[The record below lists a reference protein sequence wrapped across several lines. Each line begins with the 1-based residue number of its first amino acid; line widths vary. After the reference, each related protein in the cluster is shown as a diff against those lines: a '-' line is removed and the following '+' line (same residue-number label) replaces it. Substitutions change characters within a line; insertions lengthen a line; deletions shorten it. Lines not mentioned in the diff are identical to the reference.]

1 MAGLQ
6 VLSTAA
12 NAFAVVGL
20 ADVVFRVSTE
30 LYDLFDRC
38 KAAPRTISQLLS
50 ELKSL
55 ASIVA
60 TVRVFADEFQASP
73 YALEDQQVLLPQL
86 ETILGDIER
95 DFGELKTLAITSQS
109 NTNDAWFK
117 QWGKNS
123 SWSLNEQ
130 KALRACQQLERHKT
144 ALIAA
149 LSVTGRR
156 NDIVIRNKLK
166 ATRTDIT
173 DAYAA
178 AETKFQ
184 DVQQHI
190 TSSSTTTQQGLQ
202 QVFTSVQRSSHS
214 NEAGFTQVQASIA
227 SSQTTISAMATA
239 VRDQT
244 AIAKDCFDSSEL
256 ASQARHSIVEDG
268 LSQIQ
273 TLANQ
278 NARSVNKQNSNLEI
292 LKILIDKGADVHVV
306 EPFGTNV
313 LHRLLTPFALRPEN
327 YKAYGHRD
335 ALVRARD
342 VYEQNNTANERQ
354 PLLGSRQR
362 SPSPNDEAAEQS
374 GDGEEES
381 TPIVEEPSTKMQV
394 LTLGNSTIVATLSAP
409 ISTSF
414 DSFTLFSWLASSY
427 LIANA
432 ALQPLSGRLTDIFGR
447 RAGLVASNIFFA
459 AGNLICGLAK
469 DEWVIILGRVV
480 AGCGGGGLNAI
491 ASFVAS
497 DLVPLRKRG
506 LWQGFGNICFGLGS
520 GLGGVFGGFVND
532 RIGWRWAFLIQVP
545 FVVVSGILV
554 FFTVDIPVK
563 VTDKSRIRRVDFLGA
578 FTLTAALVL
587 LLLGLNSGGNIVP
600 WTHPLVLTTLPLSA
614 VALAIFI
621 YVEDRVASEP
631 IIPVRLLLDR
641 TVASACLTNWF
652 TSMAVFG
659 LLYYGPVY
667 FQVRGLSATAA
678 GVRLIPQSLGASV
691 GSLGS
696 GLIMRATGR
705 YYLLNVGI
713 ETALVAAFA
722 LVAATFNLTTPAWP
736 PFIYFF
742 LGGVGYGGI
751 LTVTLLA
758 LISAVEH
765 RHQAVITSASYAFRS
780 TGSTIGITVA
790 SAVFQNILKAELWSR
805 FGDQPEASHVIGR
818 IRDSIDEVKHLP
830 PGWRDG
836 VLETYM
842 DALRGVWLTLFGLA
856 LLGGLVSL
864 AMREHVLH
872 NNLAR
877 K

>member
-1 MAGLQ
+1 M
-6 VLSTAA
+6 
-12 NAFAVVGL
+12 
-20 ADVVFRVSTE
+20 
-30 LYDLFDRC
+30 
-38 KAAPRTISQLLS
+38 P
-50 ELKSL
+50 
-55 ASIVA
+55 
-60 TVRVFADEFQASP
+60 
-73 YALEDQQVLLPQL
+73 
-86 ETILGDIER
+86 
-95 DFGELKTLAITSQS
+95 
-109 NTNDAWFK
+109 
-117 QWGKNS
+117 
-123 SWSLNEQ
+123 
-130 KALRACQQLERHKT
+130 
-144 ALIAA
+144 
-149 LSVTGRR
+149 
-156 NDIVIRNKLK
+156 
-166 ATRTDIT
+166 
-173 DAYAA
+173 
-178 AETKFQ
+178 
-184 DVQQHI
+184 
-190 TSSSTTTQQGLQ
+190 
-202 QVFTSVQRSSHS
+202 
-214 NEAGFTQVQASIA
+214 
-227 SSQTTISAMATA
+227 
-239 VRDQT
+239 
-244 AIAKDCFDSSEL
+244 
-256 ASQARHSIVEDG
+256 
-268 LSQIQ
+268 
-273 TLANQ
+273 
-278 NARSVNKQNSNLEI
+278 
-292 LKILIDKGADVHVV
+292 GAH
-306 EPFGTNV
+306 
-313 LHRLLTPFALRPEN
+313 
-327 YKAYGHRD
+327 
-335 ALVRARD
+335 D

-362 SPSPNDEAAEQS
+362 SPSPDDEAAEQS
-374 GDGEEES
+374 SDGEEG
-381 TPIVEEPSTKMQV
+381 TPIAEEPSTKMLV
-394 LTLGNSTIVATLSAP
+394 LTLGSIWVGVFLAALDSTIVATLSAP

-447 RAGLVASNIFFA
+447 RAGLVASNVFFA

-532 RIGWRWAFLIQVP
+532 RIGWRWAFLIQMP

-563 VTDKSRIRRVDFLGA
+563 VTDKSRIKRVDFLGA
-578 FTLTAALVL
+578 STLTAALVL

-614 VALAIFI
+614 VALAIFV

-659 LLYYGPVY
+659 LLYYGPIY

-705 YYLLNVGI
+705 YYLLNLGI

-790 SAVFQNILKAELWSR
+790 SAVFQNILKAELWSQ
-805 FGDQPEASHVIGR
+805 FGDQPEASHVIDR

-856 LLGGLVSL
+856 LLGGLSVKTARGRRLAISRPIRRITDGGIHAIMFNATGPWVRISL
-864 AMREHVLH
+864 VPPLHGPVPATKLTARSLLLGSALAHAGPPPEPHTTRSSRIELAAEAEAEAEAVAAVAESASRTTSLEAATVAAAPVAEKASSFSISSSSSSRE
-872 NNLAR
+872 R
-877 K
+877 KQHQ